1 MTTPLIG
8 DLYHFVWE
16 YSVTTIGSLRA
27 SSPGRSGGVRVT
39 ARLIQE
45 FTWYN
50 SYHSLP
56 ADVLWGSFVTHSF
69 RTRDEQTPKE
79 VCGEPTHTREAHCIY
94 YATRVWE
101 ELLWQQETADVVTQ
115 KLYLVDSPYIDLLSE
130 ETPCSLTQLHASHNW
145 ISAF

>member
-1 MTTPLIG
+1 MTHLSLAT
-8 DLYHFVWE
+8 
-16 YSVTTIGSLRA
+16 STTLFGNTVLQQLVVCEQALTERPRELAKFFAPCKSSLDTTHTIA
-27 SSPGRSGGVRVT
+27 SPQTSFGVRSS
-39 ARLIQE
+39 RIH
-45 FTWYN
+45 F
-50 SYHSLP
+50 
-56 ADVLWGSFVTHSF
+56 
-69 RTRDEQTPKE
+69 DEQTPKE

-101 ELLWQQETADVVTQ
+101 ELLWQQGTDVVTQ